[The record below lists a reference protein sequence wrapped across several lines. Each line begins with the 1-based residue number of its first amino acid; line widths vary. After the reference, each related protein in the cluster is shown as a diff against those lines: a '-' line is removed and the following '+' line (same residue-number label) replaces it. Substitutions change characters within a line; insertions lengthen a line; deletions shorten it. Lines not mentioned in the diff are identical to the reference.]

1 MSRDIEERL
10 ALLSNGPVEVVRV
23 ALNMDQVDEYDLP
36 ENPVKMTDSRAE
48 AYRNTYGD
56 SSWELDAIE
65 PSLLASLVEDAV
77 TARRDDLQWKVS
89 TKREDDAKDTLQ
101 TFIEEI

>member
-1 MSRDIEERL
+1 
-10 ALLSNGPVEVVRV
+10 
-23 ALNMDQVDEYDLP
+23 
-36 ENPVKMTDSRAE
+36 MTDSRAD
-48 AYRNTYGD
+48 AYKDTYGD
-56 SSWELDAIE
+56 SSWELDA